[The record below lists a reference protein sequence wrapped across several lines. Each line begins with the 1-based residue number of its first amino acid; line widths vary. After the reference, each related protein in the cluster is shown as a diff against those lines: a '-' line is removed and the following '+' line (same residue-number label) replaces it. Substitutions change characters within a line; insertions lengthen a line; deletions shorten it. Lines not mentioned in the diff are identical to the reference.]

1 MGLKSF
7 LMISS
12 VSLLLLSGCATSPRP
27 ELIVQTEYVKQNIAL
42 QARPKGVQLSNVK
55 FHVVNKDNIQQF
67 LTQFEKDNG
76 TVTFVAIS
84 VKDYEKLS
92 LNVEELK
99 RYILQQGELIVYYE
113 NSLK

>member
-1 MGLKSF
+1 MVLKSF
-7 LMISS
+7 LIISS
-12 VSLLLLSGCATSPRP
+12 ALLLLSGCATSPKP
-27 ELIVQTEYVKQNIAL
+27 QIVTQTEYVKQNVPL
-42 QARPKGVQLSNVK
+42 QARPQAVNLSNVK
-55 FHVVNKDNIQQF
+55 FYVVNKDNIQDF

-76 TVTFVAIS
+76 TVTFIAIS